1 MDEHEI
7 LELNTHQE
15 WVLLEDIILNCAWG
29 GGEGRVKHVMKH
41 GRVHLLP
48 NLLPNLRRAQAG
60 ERASRLGGRGMM
72 SEADNAEARG
82 FTW

>member
-1 MDEHEI
+1 MK
-7 LELNTHQE
+7 Q
-15 WVLLEDIILNCAWG
+15 
-29 GGEGRVKHVMKH
+29 VMKH